1 VKRYKIMVEEQE
13 GKGSLTIRLS
23 ARTRKRVERLG
34 DFGQS
39 WGDLLNDIVDFI
51 EDHEEEWFEEE
62 E

>member
-1 VKRYKIMVEEQE
+1 MTTSEE

-23 ARTRKRVERLG
+23 ATTRKRVERLG

-39 WGDLLNDIVDFI
+39 WDDLLNDIVDFI